1 MKSPSA
7 PHILIAIDGPVS
19 SGKTSL
25 SNAVAKRLNILHIDT
40 GAMYR
45 AVGLA
50 AIRLGILPED
60 EKKVS
65 DMCEK
70 GLALVDVQFKD
81 GMQVTLLNG
90 EDVSTAIRAENIGLA
105 ASTVSMFPKVR
116 RYLVARQRAIAQ
128 KQSVIMD
135 GRDIGTVVLPNAPV
149 KIFLTASAEVR
160 ANRRFKQLKSK
171 GVKADYKTILEDL
184 LKRDEQDTKRVH
196 DPLRQ
201 AEDAFLLDTSNLSF
215 ESSLQAILD
224 RVNAVYGK

>member
-1 MKSPSA
+1 MKSSS
-7 PHILIAIDGPVS
+7 PHLLIAIDGPVS

-25 SNAVAKRLNILHIDT
+25 SSAIAKRLNILHIDT

-50 AIRLGILPED
+50 VIRLGISPDD
-60 EKKVS
+60 EKQVS
-65 DMCEK
+65 DICEK
-70 GLALVDVQFKD
+70 GLALVDVKFED

-90 EDVSTAIRAENIGLA
+90 EDVSEAIRAENIGLA

-116 RYLVARQRAIAQ
+116 KYLVERQRLIAQ

-160 ANRRFKQLKSK
+160 AARRFEQLKNK
-171 GVKADYKTILEDL
+171 GVEADYNTILEDL
-184 LKRDEQDTKRVH
+184 IKRDEQDTKREH

-201 AEDAFLLDTSNLSF
+201 ADDAFLLDTSDLNF

-224 RVNAVYGK
+224 RVNTVYGK

>member
-1 MKSPSA
+1 
-7 PHILIAIDGPVS
+7 
-19 SGKTSL
+19 
-25 SNAVAKRLNILHIDT
+25 
-40 GAMYR
+40 
-45 AVGLA
+45 
-50 AIRLGILPED
+50 
-60 EKKVS
+60 
-65 DMCEK
+65 MCEQ
-70 GLALVDVQFKD
+70 GLILVDVKFKD

-116 RYLVARQRAIAQ
+116 RYLVERQRAIAQ

-224 RVNAVYGK
+224 RVNTVYEK

>member
-60 EKKVS
+60 KKKVS

-70 GLALVDVQFKD
+70 GLVLVDVKFKD

-116 RYLVARQRAIAQ
+116 RYLVERQRAIAQ

-135 GRDIGTVVLPNAPV
+135 GRDIGTVVLPNALV

-215 ESSLQAILD
+215 KSSLQAILD
-224 RVNAVYGK
+224 RVNTVYEK